1 MGISMLGLRG
11 GLLEE
16 VVVRVGDWS
25 GEGEGR
31 GALFIVVGVCLSLDE
46 TRSLSYLLVDI

>member
-16 VVVRVGDWS
+16 VVVRVGGWS
-25 GEGEGR
+25 GNGD
-31 GALFIVVGVCLSLDE
+31 ALFIVVGVCLSFG
-46 TRSLSYLLVDI
+46 